1 LRPAVSFHRHAKSLP
16 VVVKEAASCKFF
28 FESGH
33 TTLGGGIGMEQQ
45 VVAVGDDLSPFRD
58 ALESAG
64 FRVVSLDQMTLHEA
78 HAVVVD
84 GMDSG
89 FLGIETTE
97 TEAPV
102 IDADGMTPEQV
113 VAAVKARALTH

>member
-1 LRPAVSFHRHAKSLP
+1 
-16 VVVKEAASCKFF
+16 
-28 FESGH
+28 
-33 TTLGGGIGMEQQ
+33 MEQQ